1 MCGICGVIGVES
13 IQSGEVAVR
22 RMMDAMLHRGPDA
35 EGVLLV
41 PPVAAGMRRLAIIDL
56 PGGSQPIWNETQTL
70 ATVFN
75 GEIYNFRELRKELED
90 AGHRFRTRSD
100 TEVIVHAYEEW
111 GERCVQRLRGMF
123 GFAMV
128 EMPQGPAGRASHV
141 FLARDRLG
149 IKPLYYALVDRKLFF
164 ASEVRALLAS
174 GNVPARLALG
184 TIPAYL
190 LFGSVCDPGT
200 LVEGVASLPPGH
212 SLRIAL
218 DELPR
223 SVAPNSYWDAR
234 GANEHCPCRVWPPR
248 TKFINAESTETP
260 QGRRHKPSGGRRS
273 GRRISQRRN

>member
-13 IQSGEVAVR
+13 IQAGAMAVH
-22 RMMDAMLHRGPDA
+22 RMMDAMLHRGPDG

-41 PPVAAGMRRLAIIDL
+41 PPVAVGMRRLAIIDL
-56 PGGSQPIWNETQTL
+56 PGGNQPVWNETQTL

-75 GEIYNFRELRKELED
+75 GEIYNFRELRKELEN

-123 GFAMV
+123 AFAVV
-128 EMPQGPAGRASHV
+128 ETPQGPTGRASHV

-174 GNVPARLALG
+174 GDVPARLAPEA
-184 TIPAYL
+184 IPAYL
-190 LFGSVCDPGT
+190 LFGSVCEPST
-200 LVEGVASLPPGH
+200 LVDGVASLPPGH

-218 DELPR
+218 DELPG
-223 SVAPNSYWDAR
+223 SLEPISYWD
-234 GANEHCPCRVWPPR
+234 P
-248 TKFINAESTETP
+248 
-260 QGRRHKPSGGRRS
+260 RRH
-273 GRRISQRRN
+273 Q